1 MPNTNF
7 CMCIIPWSI
16 NHIPEELIN
25 RPKYWSAFLVKPHGY
40 MYQRDRAN
48 YVFITDVSKFKK
60 NRLYVGFKIAIIS
73 GDIQVCKQTEE
84 SQKLRYNSTGTHFS
98 QLMQDQVWQIHCK
111 ICNVLVNKHRKYQW
125 WELPM

>member
-1 MPNTNF
+1 
-7 CMCIIPWSI
+7 
-16 NHIPEELIN
+16 
-25 RPKYWSAFLVKPHGY
+25 

-98 QLMQDQVWQIHCK
+98 QLMQDQV
-111 ICNVLVNKHRKYQW
+111 
-125 WELPM
+125 